1 MVTLSGGWRRGT
13 VRSASGPPKRPDP
26 PTPSGGD
33 GSISLPCPIAS
44 DRSRECNEGACSFG
58 WTGARPVPGGLV
70 HVFFRAMYRRQPRG
84 QRQSADTS
92 PAGHFRSVPISGH
105 SQGASA
111 CLNGARSGLSNDVG
125 LFAVEGRGRLRA
137 PRSNTR
143 TRWPH
148 RTTRTLSFMA
158 TTTTGRL
165 PEREWRA
172 FRSMVLRRSRTRH
185 EARCAISPSSR
196 GPGFPFTIS
205 RRLTALENSTP
216 CGQSRTSSR
225 RAHGVEEA
233 CDVRLQPLGLLR
245 QPTG

>member
-1 MVTLSGGWRRGT
+1 MQDPLDRSCLRTARGHRLLPNPFGPSSCLPHDRYSFKRR
-13 VRSASGPPKRPDP
+13 R
-26 PTPSGGD
+26 
-33 GSISLPCPIAS
+33 PIAI
-44 DRSRECNEGACSFG
+44 A
-58 WTGARPVPGGLV
+58 AR
-70 HVFFRAMYRRQPRG
+70 RK
-84 QRQSADTS
+84 
-92 PAGHFRSVPISGH
+92 
-105 SQGASA
+105 
-111 CLNGARSGLSNDVG
+111 CARSGLSNDVG

-158 TTTTGRL
+158 TTTTGRGRL

-185 EARCAISPSSR
+185 EARCAISPPSR
-196 GPGFPFTIS
+196 GPGFPFKIS